1 MPEGHTLH
9 RLANDVWDTFG
20 GRPVRA
26 SSPQGRFVEGA
37 ALLDGTVLRRTEA
50 HGKHFLAEFEG
61 AGWLHIHLGLI
72 GKVDFGTAPIPEP
85 VGQVRLRLQ
94 NDAAYADLRGATV
107 CEVLTDGEREALL
120 SRLGPD
126 PLRDD
131 PDPELA
137 WTRIQRSKLPIGQLL
152 MDQSVL
158 SGVGNVYRAEVL
170 FRARLHPMTPG
181 TVVKKREWQGMWA
194 DLLAL
199 MKYGVETGRIDTV
212 GDDHTPEAMGRDPRK
227 DDHGGEVYVY
237 RRQGQHCLVC
247 DSVIRTEILAG
258 RNLFWCPKCQ
268 RTGLTRKPA
277 AAPAR
282 KTTRTK
288 VREKAA
294 AAAPESGRRE
304 TGKARKRRP
313 AAGPGEEFVTT

>member
-9 RLANDVWDTFG
+9 RLANDVWDDFG
-20 GRPVRA
+20 GRVVRA

-37 ALLDGTVLRRTEA
+37 ALLDGHVLRGTEA
-50 HGKHFLAEFEG
+50 HGKHFLADFEG

-72 GKVDFGTAPIPEP
+72 GKMDFGRIEAGDAAPQP

-94 NDAAYADLRGATV
+94 NASAYSDLRGATV
-107 CEVLTDGEREALL
+107 CEVLTDGEREALIK
-120 SRLGPD
+120 RLGPD

-131 PDPELA
+131 ADPEPA
-137 WTRIQRSKLPIGQLL
+137 WKRIHRSKLPIGQLL
-152 MDQSVL
+152 MDQEVL

-170 FRARLHPMTPG
+170 FRAKLHPKTPG
-181 TVVKKREWQGMWA
+181 HLVKKKEWQGMWN
-194 DLLAL
+194 DLLEL

-212 GDDHTPEAMGRDPRK
+212 AADHTPEAMGRDPRQ

-237 RRQGQHCLVC
+237 RRQGQHCHVC

-268 RTGLTRKPA
+268 RTGLTR
-277 AAPAR
+277 R
-282 KTTRTK
+282 
-288 VREKAA
+288 
-294 AAAPESGRRE
+294 G
-304 TGKARKRRP
+304 
-313 AAGPGEEFVTT
+313 